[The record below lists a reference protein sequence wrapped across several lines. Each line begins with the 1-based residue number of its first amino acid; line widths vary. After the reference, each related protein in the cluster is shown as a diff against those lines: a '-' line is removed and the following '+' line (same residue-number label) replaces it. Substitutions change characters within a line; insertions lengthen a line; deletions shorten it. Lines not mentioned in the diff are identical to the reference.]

1 MQYFKAILLQL
12 KIFKKMS
19 QVFPW
24 DIIKQENQVREM
36 CMIFFSFIFI
46 SWRLIIIL

>member
-36 CMIFFSFIFI
+36 CMIFFHLF
-46 SWRLIIIL
+46 LLVGG